1 MGELRI
7 VQGRVVEDGP
17 PLRAEFYEHAKK
29 VGIGKWEPTV
39 YFSLKAPGVRDWR
52 SREAT
57 EQDKL
62 DHPEAW
68 KRFQQGV
75 KQSDEG
81 TGLTQLPAHKT
92 AFEFELRA
100 MGVDTVEGLALLD
113 EPPAEHLIGMWKQ
126 ARMFVQLSE
135 SDDGQE
141 V

>member
-17 PLRAEFYEHAKK
+17 PLQAEFYEHAKK
-29 VGIGKWEPTV
+29 VGIGQWKPTV

-68 KRFQQGV
+68 ERFQRGV
-75 KQSDEG
+75 VQANEG
-81 TGLTQLPAHKT
+81 TALRQLPAHKT
-92 AFEFELRA
+92 AFELELKAR
-100 MGVDTVEGLALLD
+100 GIDTVELLA
-113 EPPAEHLIGMWKQ
+113 EQQEAPAEHLADMWRQ
-126 ARMFVQLSE
+126 ARMFVQLLE
-135 SDDGQE
+135 AENAGE